1 MSTLTILI
9 KVMEDYSTTA
19 IICSIFLQNL
29 KFILVDE
36 GSYLVKECE
45 SMKLTFNGIKL
56 NLHMNS
62 VMKLDTSPVGGHD
75 YNVKIERRICQIKDS
90 LEKNIQNENLSI
102 LQRETL
108 LLVIPNTTNDLPHGL
123 GNIIG
128 DYENMDLINPNPLFL
143 GSNDGHSPAA
153 TKEVTGNPGEILKE
167 NKRILNSWFE
177 TWLVYHVQKL
187 MNHPKWF

>member
-1 MSTLTILI
+1 
-9 KVMEDYSTTA
+9 
-19 IICSIFLQNL
+19 
-29 KFILVDE
+29 
-36 GSYLVKECE
+36 
-45 SMKLTFNGIKL
+45 
-56 NLHMNS
+56 MNS
-62 VMKLDTSPVGGHD
+62 VVKLDTSPVGGHN
-75 YNVKIERRICQIKDS
+75 YNVKVERIICQIKDS

-128 DYENMDLINPNPLFL
+128 DYENMDLITPNKLFL

-153 TKEVTGNPGEILKE
+153 TKEVTGNPGKILKE

-177 TWLVYHVQKL
+177 T
-187 MNHPKWF
+187 